1 MLVAVEGPT
10 LDEDLQAIS
19 SFWEK
24 KNQSSPGTISL
35 IGFPLLSSQSFFLFY
50 VQTFLIN

>member
-1 MLVAVEGPT
+1 MLAAVEGST

-19 SFWEK
+19 SFWER

-35 IGFPLLSSQSFFLFY
+35 IGFPLLSSQFFFFY
-50 VQTFLIN
+50 AQIFLIN